1 MALASSQIREQMY
14 IAQEH
19 DLNNILTRLNS
30 IKMNLSNNMN
40 DLLNVGTNLDPDSPE
55 SRVIEARRQ
64 KLALLEKKM
73 DMEIAQYQ
81 NRLKAVESLRNQSK
95 ETVNRAIEKSYG
107 GRH

>member
-19 DLNNILTRLNS
+19 DLNNIITRLNG
-30 IKMNLSNNMN
+30 IKMNLVNNIN

-64 KLALLEKKM
+64 KLAMLEKKM
-73 DMEIAQYQ
+73 DMEITQYQ
-81 NRLKAVESLRNQSK
+81 NRLKAVESLRAQAK
-95 ETVNRAIEKSYG
+95 EQVGKATEKAYGRA
-107 GRH
+107 